1 MKLSALPL
9 IVAASLCSGS
19 LVSPAYANE
28 SITQSQYVEI
38 ASASTDLT
46 EEKIQEKITR
56 LEKKIPIIEARI
68 VRDRGKIEQYKRPAG
83 AQYEAEYRP
92 KAEKRIAELERRIT
106 KNTNK
111 LARFRAKLAELKA
124 ML

>member
-38 ASASTDLT
+38 ASASTGLT
-46 EEKIQEKITR
+46 EEKIQENITR

-68 VRDRGKIEQYKRPAG
+68 VET
-83 AQYEAEYRP
+83 E
-92 KAEKRIAELERRIT
+92 EK
-106 KNTNK
+106 
-111 LARFRAKLAELKA
+111 
-124 ML
+124 